1 MRKKESAASD
11 LNWQDRDVLYD
22 LETRLLR
29 LIPGEFLIERIDN
42 VEDVKGNY
50 GDRGLLRISNL
61 RLIWHAISAPRLNM
75 SIGYNAINGIS
86 TTIAKSKIRGKTE
99 ALFIRAKGL
108 SDAKSEIVL
117 TSVSQSNNKLFST
130 VIGVHRA
137 YETSIL
143 YREMRMRTALL
154 NEEEKLKL
162 LPLETQTNL
171 IDGVWNLSNDQ
182 GNLGVMVITNIRV
195 VWYAA
200 LNPQYN
206 VSIPFLQLKSCRIR
220 DSRFGDALVLES
232 SLLSGEYVLGFQI
245 KPEERLEFTCKA
257 VQALLNA
264 CQSSPIF
271 GVQYSRQQDVALF
284 QHDEPSI
291 VPVPTTTEE
300 KEPEEKALRVDA
312 FAAYFSDGPVKGGEP
327 RPIVFSE
334 ELGMAIE
341 QLKPGFTIADLWEIN
356 VE

>member
-11 LNWQDRDVLYD
+11 LIWHDRDALYD
-22 LETRLLR
+22 LDPRALR
-29 LIPGEFLIERIDN
+29 LTNGEFLIERIDN
-42 VEDVKGNY
+42 VEDVKGSF

-61 RLIWHAISAPRLNM
+61 RLIWHAVSTPRLNM
-75 SIGYNAINGIS
+75 SIGFNAINGIS
-86 TTIAKSKIRGKTE
+86 TSIAKSKIRGQTE
-99 ALFIRAKGL
+99 ALFITATGL
-108 SDAKSEIVL
+108 
-117 TSVSQSNNKLFST
+117 
-130 VIGVHRA
+130 
-137 YETSIL
+137 
-143 YREMRMRTALL
+143 
-154 NEEEKLKL
+154 LK
-162 LPLETQTNL
+162 
-171 IDGVWNLSNDQ
+171 
-182 GNLGVMVITNIRV
+182 GNLGVLVITNIRV

-232 SLLSGEYVLGFQI
+232 SLMSGEYVLGFQI

-264 CQSSPIF
+264 CHSSPIF

-284 QHDEPSI
+284 QHDEPPI
-291 VPVPTTTEE
+291 VPMPTTTEE

-312 FAAYFSDGPVKGGEP
+312 FAAYFSGGPVKGGEP